1 MFLTEEALKL
11 IEHQA
16 DKRKNIYLMFLV
28 QILKEL
34 REIKSLLKVHQDT
47 CNSGNNSS
55 GGTDVR
61 EMKNR
66 KYKKK
71 KAASGRKQPISEQ
84 ELDYLRK
91 FAESSVMESLTKG
104 LIKSDERC

>member
-61 EMKNR
+61 EVQKE
-66 KYKKK
+66 KSCIWQE
-71 KAASGRKQPISEQ
+71 AAN
-84 ELDYLRK
+84 
-91 FAESSVMESLTKG
+91 F
-104 LIKSDERC
+104 

>member
-61 EMKNR
+61 EMK
-66 KYKKK
+66 KLEAQKEKSCIWQE
-71 KAASGRKQPISEQ
+71 AAN
-84 ELDYLRK
+84 
-91 FAESSVMESLTKG
+91 F
-104 LIKSDERC
+104 

>member
-1 MFLTEEALKL
+1 MFLTEEGLKL

-16 DKRKNIYLMFLV
+16 DKRKNINLMFLV

-61 EMKNR
+61 EMK
-66 KYKKK
+66 KLEAQKEKSCIWQE
-71 KAASGRKQPISEQ
+71 AAN
-84 ELDYLRK
+84 
-91 FAESSVMESLTKG
+91 F
-104 LIKSDERC
+104 

>member
-1 MFLTEEALKL
+1 MEETFLTEDGLKL

-16 DKRKNIYLMFLV
+16 DKKKNVSLMFLV

-61 EMKNR
+61 EMK
-66 KYKKK
+66 KLEAQKEKSCIWQE
-71 KAASGRKQPISEQ
+71 AAN
-84 ELDYLRK
+84 
-91 FAESSVMESLTKG
+91 F
-104 LIKSDERC
+104 